1 MVDIPAN
8 PDHGKVQ
15 ELKVEDLPEVDP
27 LIRHLSE
34 EQMIEVA
41 EKLFVTIAKRLKEQ
55 STTIKQVFNKPEY
68 ITVIPNFEDEKDV
81 ATVLP
86 TRLIEGL

>member
-1 MVDIPAN
+1 MISMVDIPAN

-15 ELKVEDLPEVDP
+15 ELKVEDLPDVDP

-41 EKLFVTIAKRLKEQ
+41 ERVFVTIAQKLSVL
-55 STTIKQVFNKPEY
+55 STSIMQVFNKPEY
-68 ITVIPNFEDEKDV
+68 ITVIPNFED
-81 ATVLP
+81 
-86 TRLIEGL
+86 